1 MNVINEY
8 SEIELEIITP
18 CFNEEENVPNFVNNF
33 VDLFSKKSISNY
45 LITIVDDGSNLSTK
59 KYYDN
64 YIDDDNVRVIELSRN
79 YGHQTAIYAGL
90 ENSLGKY
97 LIILD
102 IDLQDPPEI
111 ALDLYEKCRTQL
123 YDFVRGVRN
132 KREGEK
138 FFKIFTANLFYK
150 LLAILSNDK
159 NITSESSGDFYCMNK
174 QFKDALL
181 INLPARLYLR
191 GQISKIGFNQSEIRY
206 DRKSRKYGDTKFSL
220 SKMISFAYSG
230 LLASS
235 TKPLR
240 ISGLLGLFGLISSLL
255 ITIILV
261 IYRFCY
267 GTSTPGWTFIVSSI
281 YLCTSMIL
289 ISLSILSEYL
299 SVLINST
306 IDKKRYFIRRI
317 I

>member
-1 MNVINEY
+1 MNKLKRN

-33 VDLFSKKSISNY
+33 VNLLSEKNISNY
-45 LITIVDDGSNLSTK
+45 LITIVDDGSKLITK
-59 KYYDN
+59 KYFEN
-64 YIDDDNVRVIELSRN
+64 YINEDRIRVIELSRN

-97 LIILD
+97 LIVLD
-102 IDLQDPPEI
+102 IDLQDPPKVAFE
-111 ALDLYEKCRTQL
+111 LYEKCKIEL
-123 YDFVRGVRN
+123 NDFVRGVRN
-132 KREGEK
+132 KREGEN
-138 FFKIFTANLFYK
+138 FFKILTANIFYK
-150 LLAILSNDK
+150 LLALLSNDK
-159 NITSESSGDFYCMNK
+159 NINSESSGDFYCMNK

-181 INLPARLYLR
+181 INLPSRLYLR
-191 GQISKIGFNQSEIRY
+191 GQISKIGFKQSEIKY
-206 DRKSRKYGDTKFSL
+206 DRKSRKYGETKYSL

-240 ISGLLGLFGLISSLL
+240 ISGLLGFFGLISSLL
-255 ITIILV
+255 IIIVLV
-261 IYRFCY
+261 FFRFYY

>member
-1 MNVINEY
+1 MNEFKEY
-8 SEIELEIITP
+8 AEVELEIITP

-33 VDLFSKKSISNY
+33 ENLLFKKNISNY
-45 LITIVDDGSNLSTK
+45 LITIVDDGSCLSTK
-59 KYYDN
+59 RYFEKYVN
-64 YIDDDNVRVIELSRN
+64 NEKVRIIQLSRN

-97 LIILD
+97 LIVLD
-102 IDLQDPPEI
+102 IDLQDPPEV
-111 ALDLYEKCRTQL
+111 AFDLYEKCRTESN
-123 YDFVRGVRN
+123 DFVRGVRN

-138 FFKIFTANLFYK
+138 FFKILTANIFYK
-150 LLAILSNDK
+150 LLSLLSNDK
-159 NITSESSGDFYCMNK
+159 GISSESSGDFYCMNK
-174 QFKDALL
+174 KFKEALL
-181 INLPARLYLR
+181 INLPSRLYLR
-191 GQISKIGFNQSEIRY
+191 GQISKIGFNQSEIKY
-206 DRKSRKYGDTKFSL
+206 DRKSRKYGQTKYSL
-220 SKMISFAYSG
+220 SKMFSLAYSG

-240 ISGLLGLFGLISSLL
+240 ISGLLGLIGLASSLL
-255 ITIILV
+255 ITVVLIFL
-261 IYRFCY
+261 RFYY

-317 I
+317 L